1 MNVFI
6 LEVYKHIW
14 LTAIFVDKFRLI
26 NWLIKL
32 QDDKLMYNVHDCY
45 IKEYAK
51 SHTHSLPAYK
61 LSEYET
67 VYVQYQFFLYKQS
80 MLTWVQHYNYLVNEI
95 YFCK

>member
-61 LSEYET
+61 LSKFRNMKQCMYNT
-67 VYVQYQFFLYKQS
+67 NFFYISNL
-80 MLTWVQHYNYLVNEI
+80 
-95 YFCK
+95 C